1 MLIAAPVCRKL
12 ERPLFNGEE
21 HVEDQPLPKWLM
33 ALRLVPRGSCHPQAQ
48 KYKSPA
54 GDVDLI
60 RLGQ

>member
-1 MLIAAPVCRKL
+1 M
-12 ERPLFNGEE
+12 GEE
-21 HVEDQPLPKWLM
+21 HVEDRPLPSGM
-33 ALRLVPRGSCHPQAQ
+33 ALRSVPRGSCHPQAQ